1 MMYCSADHYWASR
14 RRIQPCTM
22 GLYGAPP
29 VQTARCAYT
38 IAFFSAL
45 TAQQRHQLTVLDKR
59 CVRCVANLL
68 FPSHTTPIYTR
79 LSLTPVIE
87 RAKCKLRFLM
97 HRVHTSSISPLLKDR
112 VALQPPSNTR
122 GNDNCKYVVPLTR
135 RTSGDSRPLVSAV
148 KLWNTLPQELTSAR
162 RPTPFKRLLKVF
174 FYG

>member
-1 MMYCSADHYWASR
+1 M
-14 RRIQPCTM
+14 
-22 GLYGAPP
+22 LYGSN
-29 VQTARCAYT
+29 
-38 IAFFSAL
+38 AFFSAL
-45 TAQQRHQLTVLDKR
+45 TAQQRHELTVLDKR
-59 CVRCVANLL
+59 CVRCVANLP